1 MERTRHKISTQINA
15 EHIRIFALYFFLIA
29 GGLWHI
35 LNVLQPVM
43 RLLASPLLIFLA
55 IWISAE
61 YIQHLSHTSVTVTKN
76 RIVFLLWATGVII
89 ISFTIELIGVK
100 TGAIFG
106 SYNYGTTLSPQIASV
121 PVAIGFAWLCML
133 MTSVAVVQKIDRRFE
148 LRNDFIRA
156 TAISA
161 LMVLFDAVMEPAATR
176 LGYWT
181 WQNDTIPLQNYAAW
195 FIISYGFTWIGLKA
209 GLFNNRLPAVAF
221 HAYVAQFI
229 YFGMVIFK

>member
-1 MERTRHKISTQINA
+1 MEGTGNKIIIRVNM
-15 EHIRIFALYFFLIA
+15 RIFALYFFLIA

-55 IWISAE
+55 IWISVE
-61 YIQHLSHTSVTVTKN
+61 YIMKQSSKSKTLNKN
-76 RIVFLLWATGVII
+76 RVVFLLWAFGVVV
-89 ISFTIELIGVK
+89 ISFTIEWIGVK
-100 TGAIFG
+100 TGLIFG
-106 SYNYGTTLSPQIASV
+106 SYNYGSTLSPQIASV

-133 MTSVAVVQKIDRRFE
+133 MTSLAVVQKIDRRFK
-148 LRNDFIRA
+148 LHANFIRA

-161 LMVLFDAVMEPAATR
+161 IMVLFDAVMEPAATR

-181 WQNDTIPLQNYAAW
+181 WQGDVIPLQNYAAW

-209 GLFNNRLPAVAF
+209 GLFNKRLPAVAF